1 MLKKIMA
8 ISVLSTGL
16 VVGKFNDEYEKF
28 NYEYKVV
35 LNSNSIND
43 ILDGYTYKE
52 YLIDEYN
59 NLINHLDPS
68 LHQDAVI
75 NNIDNFAKD
84 GSKAFYEGGSIVI
97 YVGDANGEVIKG
109 ELKRD
114 SCDTSTVRVRFYFS
128 KFFFK

>member
-16 VVGKFNDEYEKF
+16 VAGKFNDEYEKF

-68 LHQDAVI
+68 LHQDTVI

>member
-16 VVGKFNDEYEKF
+16 VAGKFNDEYEKF

-59 NLINHLDPS
+59 NLINH
-68 LHQDAVI
+68 
-75 NNIDNFAKD
+75 
-84 GSKAFYEGGSIVI
+84 
-97 YVGDANGEVIKG
+97 
-109 ELKRD
+109 
-114 SCDTSTVRVRFYFS
+114 
-128 KFFFK
+128 